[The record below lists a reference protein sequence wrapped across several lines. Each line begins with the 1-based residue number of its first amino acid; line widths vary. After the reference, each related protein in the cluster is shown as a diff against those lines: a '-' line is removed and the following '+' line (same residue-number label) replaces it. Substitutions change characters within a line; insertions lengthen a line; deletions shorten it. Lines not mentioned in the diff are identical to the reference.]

1 MTSRVFLS
9 TSRVKST
16 TGRLLVGLPNQAY
29 LSAIKRKTKLVE
41 VGGQKTRQGEG
52 VSEYWTF

>member
-1 MTSRVFLS
+1 MTSRVFLP
-9 TSRVKST
+9 TSWVKSAAC
-16 TGRLLVGLPNQAY
+16 RVQVGLPYQAY
-29 LSAIKRKTKLVE
+29 LAAIKRNTQLVG